1 MAISD
6 EIKEFL
12 ESIGKSISKEA
23 ADILSTVIGKDVVI
37 SMNKI
42 SELDMKELISLY
54 PPDVLS
60 VRFNVSDK
68 PEDII
73 YVLFEKDI
81 AVKISS
87 LMIMES
93 DEGVE
98 FSEEKHLDSIEETA
112 NQILEHLSSVLSE
125 ELKKR
130 VEFFSTKAE
139 VLKLEPN
146 LFDIPKP
153 VLLEYSLNMGH
164 NQERKVTKILSSET
178 IERFL
183 KGEEETESGEE
194 VPSEEA
200 ESTEV
205 KLEDSIPQE
214 GKGKAEEEEE
224 VPSEEAESTEVKL
237 EDSIPQE
244 EKEKAEE
251 EEEVPS
257 EEAES
262 SEIKLE
268 DSIPQV
274 EEEEAEEGEDITTR
288 EPQLPEEMT
297 EKIGLLMN
305 LSLPITIELGRTRML
320 IKDILELGHGSVIEF
335 DKLAGEPVDLLI
347 NDKKVAEGEVVV
359 IDEHFGIRLT
369 NLIKPSERIKNLGK

>member
-12 ESIGKSISKEA
+12 ESMGKSISKET
-23 ADILSTVIGKDVVI
+23 ADVLSTVIGKEVAI

-42 SELDMKELISLY
+42 SELDMKELLSLY
-54 PPDVLS
+54 PPEILS
-60 VRFNVSDK
+60 VRFNISDK
-68 PEDII
+68 PEDFI

-98 FSEEKHLDSIEETA
+98 FSEEKHLDSIKETA
-112 NQILEHLSSVLSE
+112 NQILGHLSSVLSE

-130 VEFFSTKAE
+130 VEFLSTRAE

-146 LFDIPKP
+146 LFDIPGSIS
-153 VLLEYSLNMGH
+153 VEYSLNMGD

-178 IERFL
+178 VKRFL

-194 VPSEEA
+194 VLP
-200 ESTEV
+200 
-205 KLEDSIPQE
+205 
-214 GKGKAEEEEE
+214 
-224 VPSEEAESTEVKL
+224 
-237 EDSIPQE
+237 
-244 EKEKAEE
+244 EKAESP
-251 EEEVPS
+251 EV
-257 EEAES
+257 
-262 SEIKLE
+262 KME

-274 EEEEAEEGEDITTR
+274 EEEDAEKGEEVSSEETEGPEIKTEDSIPQVEKEDTEKGEDITTG

-297 EKIGLLMN
+297 EKIGVLMD

-335 DKLAGEPVDLLI
+335 DKLAGEPVDLLV

>member
-12 ESIGKSISKEA
+12 ESISKSISKET
-23 ADILSTVIGKDVVI
+23 ADILSTVIGKEVAI
-37 SMNKI
+37 SVNKI

-54 PPDVLS
+54 PADILS
-60 VRFNVSDK
+60 VKFNISDK
-68 PEDII
+68 PEDFI

-87 LMIMES
+87 WMITES

-98 FSEEKHLDSIEETA
+98 FSEEKHLDSIKETA
-112 NQILEHLSSVLSE
+112 NQILGHLSSVLSE

-130 VEFFSTKAE
+130 VEFFSIRAE

-146 LFDIPKP
+146 LFDMPGP
-153 VLLEYSLNMGH
+153 VSVEYSLNMGD

-194 VPSEEA
+194 VPSEEV
-200 ESTEV
+200 ESPEI
-205 KLEDSIPQE
+205 LAD
-214 GKGKAEEEEE
+214 AFEESPEM
-224 VPSEEAESTEVKL
+224 
-237 EDSIPQE
+237 
-244 EKEKAEE
+244 
-251 EEEVPS
+251 
-257 EEAES
+257 
-262 SEIKLE
+262 KLE

-274 EEEEAEEGEDITTR
+274 EKEEAEEGEGITTM

-297 EKIGLLMN
+297 EKIGLLMD

>member
-12 ESIGKSISKEA
+12 ESIGKSISKETS
-23 ADILSTVIGKDVVI
+23 DILSTVTGKEVAI

-42 SELDMKELISLY
+42 SELDMKELMSLY
-54 PPDVLS
+54 PPDILS
-60 VRFNVSDK
+60 VRFNISDK
-68 PEDII
+68 PEDFI
-73 YVLFEKDI
+73 YVIFEKDI

-87 LMIMES
+87 WMIMES

-98 FSEEKHLDSIEETA
+98 FSEEKHLDSIKETA
-112 NQILEHLSSVLSE
+112 NQILEHLSPVLSE

-130 VEFFSTKAE
+130 VEFFSIRAE

-146 LFDIPKP
+146 LFDIPDP
-153 VLLEYSLNMGH
+153 VSVEYSLNMGD

-178 IERFL
+178 IERLL
-183 KGEEETESGEE
+183 KGEEETESVEE
-194 VPSEEA
+194 VPSEEV
-200 ESTEV
+200 ESPEI
-205 KLEDSIPQE
+205 LSD
-214 GKGKAEEEEE
+214 AFEES
-224 VPSEEAESTEVKL
+224 P
-237 EDSIPQE
+237 
-244 EKEKAEE
+244 
-251 EEEVPS
+251 
-257 EEAES
+257 
-262 SEIKLE
+262 EIELE

-274 EEEEAEEGEDITTR
+274 EKEEAEEEEDIITS
-288 EPQLPEEMT
+288 EPQIPEEMT
-297 EKIGLLMN
+297 EKIGLLMD

>member
-12 ESIGKSISKEA
+12 ESIGKSISKETS
-23 ADILSTVIGKDVVI
+23 DILSTVTGKEVAI
-37 SMNKI
+37 SVNKI
-42 SELDMKELISLY
+42 SELDMKELMSLY
-54 PPDVLS
+54 PADILS
-60 VRFNVSDK
+60 VRFNISDK
-68 PEDII
+68 PEDFI

-87 LMIMES
+87 WMIMES

-98 FSEEKHLDSIEETA
+98 FSEEKHLDSIKETA
-112 NQILEHLSSVLSE
+112 NQILEHLSPVLSE

-130 VEFFSTKAE
+130 VEFFSIKAE

-146 LFDIPKP
+146 LFDIPDP
-153 VLLEYSLNMGH
+153 VSVEYSLNMGD

-178 IERFL
+178 IERLL
-183 KGEEETESGEE
+183 KGEEETESVEE
-194 VPSEEA
+194 VPSEEV
-200 ESTEV
+200 ES
-205 KLEDSIPQE
+205 P
-214 GKGKAEEEEE
+214 
-224 VPSEEAESTEVKL
+224 
-237 EDSIPQE
+237 
-244 EKEKAEE
+244 
-251 EEEVPS
+251 
-257 EEAES
+257 
-262 SEIKLE
+262 EIELE

-274 EEEEAEEGEDITTR
+274 EKEEAEEEEDIITS

-297 EKIGLLMN
+297 EKIGLLMD

-369 NLIKPSERIKNLGK
+369 NLIKPSERIKYLGK

>member
-224 VPSEEAESTEVKL
+224 VPSEEAESTEF
-237 EDSIPQE
+237 
-244 EKEKAEE
+244 
-251 EEEVPS
+251 
-257 EEAES
+257 
-262 SEIKLE
+262 KLE

>member
-12 ESIGKSISKEA
+12 ESISKSISKET
-23 ADILSTVIGKDVVI
+23 ADILSTVIGKEVAI
-37 SMNKI
+37 SVNKV

-54 PPDVLS
+54 PADILS
-60 VRFNVSDK
+60 VKFNISDK
-68 PEDII
+68 PEDFI

-87 LMIMES
+87 WMIMES

-98 FSEEKHLDSIEETA
+98 FSEEKHLDSIKETA
-112 NQILEHLSSVLSE
+112 NQILGHLSSVLSD

-130 VEFFSTKAE
+130 VEFFSIRTE

-146 LFDIPKP
+146 LFDIPGP
-153 VLLEYSLNMGH
+153 VSVEYSLNMDD

-194 VPSEEA
+194 VPSDEVESPEILADAFEESP
-200 ESTEV
+200 EM
-205 KLEDSIPQE
+205 
-214 GKGKAEEEEE
+214 
-224 VPSEEAESTEVKL
+224 
-237 EDSIPQE
+237 
-244 EKEKAEE
+244 
-251 EEEVPS
+251 
-257 EEAES
+257 
-262 SEIKLE
+262 KLE

-274 EEEEAEEGEDITTR
+274 EKEEAEEGEGITTM

-297 EKIGLLMN
+297 ENIGLLMD
-305 LSLPITIELGRTRML
+305 LSLPVTIELGRTRML